1 MKSNELEELLLAIKM
16 KCISENIN
24 MLTTYKLLQIV
35 KDILKEKN

>member
-1 MKSNELEELLLAIKM
+1 MKSNELEELMLAIKL

-35 KDILKEKN
+35 KDLLKEKN